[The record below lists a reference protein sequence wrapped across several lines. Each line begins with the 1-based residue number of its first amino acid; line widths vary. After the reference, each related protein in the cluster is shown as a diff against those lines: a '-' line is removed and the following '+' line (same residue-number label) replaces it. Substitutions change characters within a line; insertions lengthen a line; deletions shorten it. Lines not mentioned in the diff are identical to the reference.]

1 METDYTLAI
10 VSMVLIAASLTA
22 AVVFVLSRPSDLNQP
37 KP

>member
-1 METDYTLAI
+1 VETDYTLAI

-22 AVVFVLSRPSDLNQP
+22 AVVFVLSRPSDLKRT